1 MNWNNSRSRY
11 LFSFRSLGWKRS
23 KFPNSMKLRK
33 QEVPQPEGI
42 NIYIYF
48 FNCSSFESSS
58 N

>member
-23 KFPNSMKLRK
+23 KFPNSTKLRK

-42 NIYIYF
+42 NIYIF
-48 FNCSSFESSS
+48 F
-58 N
+58 